1 MKKIIFIFLIFT
13 TNIIK
18 AQTPTFGN
26 PGPVTICINGSYY
39 LNPSSTIGTFS
50 SVNSSVATVDPRGYV
65 TGITTGTTDISLTT
79 GGGTVTATINVGS
92 TSSITITDNTALPNY
107 KFISNTPQGPQ
118 DGTNNYVGY
127 NGFTYSSQTRPSN
140 SGYYRASKQVGNEA
154 GCPVPFYIIKCDA
167 CATVLPVLTIGEA
180 YGGGI
185 VFYVTDGGTHGLIA
199 ATVDQSTGIRWF
211 NGTYKGT
218 GATGTA
224 IGTGLANTNSIIS
237 SQGETTTSYAAG
249 LARAYAGGVYT
260 DWYLP
265 SKEELNLMYINIGKG
280 ASSPNYNIGGFASNY
295 YWSSTENDR
304 TNAWSQHFSTGN
316 QNSTTKNYTLY
327 VRAIRAF

>member
-1 MKKIIFIFLIFT
+1 MKKILFIVLIFT

-26 PGPVTICINGSYY
+26 TGPISICINGSYY
-39 LNPSSTIGTFS
+39 LNPSTTNGTFS
-50 SVNSSVATVDPRGYV
+50 SLDPTIATVNSSGYV
-65 TGITTGTTDISLTT
+65 NAVSASGTTEISLTT
-79 GGGTVTATINVGS
+79 VDGTVTATVTVGT
-92 TSSITITDNTALPNY
+92 TSSLTITDPTTQPNY
-107 KFISNTPQGPQ
+107 KFDGSPHGPAQG
-118 DGTNNYVGY
+118 TVNYVGY
-127 NGFTYSSQTRPSN
+127 NGFTYASQTKPTN
-140 SGYYRASKQVGNEA
+140 TGYYRASKQVGNEA